1 MRIMNNNLDRLLEIL
16 TKQADL
22 IDRLNTRT
30 DLHYKSAYRLVLEY
44 GKPFT
49 NRIVPSPFRGQP
61 QVCYK
66 NCFDLLRKQGY
77 HYTEGY
83 AIDDQLNLA
92 IAHAWLVNNAGEV
105 VDPTWTD
112 NARGATYFGVVFD
125 SEYVFEVGKITKNY
139 GILETNYPNWRKL
152 MFEGLPP
159 NALQQLFYQ
168 NVADRI

>member
-1 MRIMNNNLDRLLEIL
+1 MNNNLDRLLEIL
-16 TKQADL
+16 TRQADL

-30 DLHYKSAYRLVLEY
+30 DLYYKSAYRLVLDC

-66 NCFDLLRKQGY
+66 NCFDVLWKQDY
-77 HYTEGY
+77 HYCEGY
-83 AIDDQLNLA
+83 AIDDGLDLA

-112 NARGATYFGVVFD
+112 DAGGATYFGVVFD

-139 GILETNYPNWRKL
+139 GILEINYPNWRKL
-152 MFEGLPP
+152 VFEGLPP
-159 NALQQLFYQ
+159 HALDPKFHPHDAELI
-168 NVADRI
+168 D